1 MGKFSNNWKRRNGN
15 FLGFRSIIDIVCA
28 LEILGVVLFLVAPQF
43 VMNYLILNPAA
54 ILHGQI
60 WRIVTF
66 LVYPPAITGSDAI
79 MFVLMNALG
88 IYCIRAFGT
97 IVEQVWGR
105 FRFNCYII
113 GGVLLHS
120 VVAIGIYLV
129 TGLSLPLFPTYLVYS
144 FFFVFAL
151 MFPDIRCT
159 SVNTLL
165 PDVVYNGQYM
175 LGVGES
181 ASWIAVAEAGIYI
194 YSFITG
200 GLIEKIEIVL
210 SLILIGVFFGWM
222 TFAGPSGFK
231 QKKRSQ
237 EFQKTTQKMKVVKRG
252 HKCAV
257 CGRTDKDSPGMEFR
271 YCSKCE
277 GNYEYCMDHLYTH
290 KHVKKE
296 DADNSNSND

>member
-151 MFPDIRCT
+151 MFPDMQ
-159 SVNTLL
+159 VLL
-165 PDVVYNGQYM
+165 MFVIPVKVKWMGILDAILMVYTVIAGNLFTKFAVV
-175 LGVGES
+175 
-181 ASWIAVAEAGIYI
+181 ASLLNFVLYFYRLHRSRISPKQMHRKAQFERKSNAGR
-194 YSFITG
+194 
-200 GLIEKIEIVL
+200 
-210 SLILIGVFFGWM
+210 
-222 TFAGPSGFK
+222 A
-231 QKKRSQ
+231 
-237 EFQKTTQKMKVVKRG
+237 KVTR

-257 CGRTDKDSPGMEFR
+257 CGRTEEDDPNLEFR
-271 YCSKCE
+271 FCSKCN
-277 GNYEYCMDHLYTH
+277 GNYEYCQYHLFTH
-290 KHVKKE
+290 EHVK
-296 DADNSNSND
+296 

>member
-1 MGKFSNNWKRRNGN
+1 MGKFSNNWKRRRGN
-15 FLGFRSIIDIVCA
+15 FMGGRSIIDIVCA

-151 MFPDIRCT
+151 MFPAMQELFMM
-159 SVNTLL
+159 VL
-165 PDVVYNGQYM
+165 P
-175 LGVGES
+175 LK
-181 ASWIAVAEAGIYI
+181 AS
-194 YSFITG
+194 
-200 GLIEKIEIVL
+200 
-210 SLILIGVFFGWM
+210 
-222 TFAGPSGFK
+222 
-231 QKKRSQ
+231 
-237 EFQKTTQKMKVVKRG
+237 
-252 HKCAV
+252 
-257 CGRTDKDSPGMEFR
+257 
-271 YCSKCE
+271 
-277 GNYEYCMDHLYTH
+277 
-290 KHVKKE
+290 
-296 DADNSNSND
+296 

>member
-97 IVEQVWGR
+97 IVEQVLGI

-113 GGVLLHS
+113 GGVLL
-120 VVAIGIYLV
+120 
-129 TGLSLPLFPTYLVYS
+129 
-144 FFFVFAL
+144 
-151 MFPDIRCT
+151 
-159 SVNTLL
+159 N
-165 PDVVYNGQYM
+165 
-175 LGVGES
+175 
-181 ASWIAVAEAGIYI
+181 
-194 YSFITG
+194 
-200 GLIEKIEIVL
+200 
-210 SLILIGVFFGWM
+210 
-222 TFAGPSGFK
+222 
-231 QKKRSQ
+231 
-237 EFQKTTQKMKVVKRG
+237 
-252 HKCAV
+252 
-257 CGRTDKDSPGMEFR
+257 
-271 YCSKCE
+271 
-277 GNYEYCMDHLYTH
+277 
-290 KHVKKE
+290 
-296 DADNSNSND
+296 

>member
-88 IYCIRAFGT
+88 IY
-97 IVEQVWGR
+97 
-105 FRFNCYII
+105 
-113 GGVLLHS
+113 
-120 VVAIGIYLV
+120 LV

-151 MFPDIRCT
+151 MFPDMQ
-159 SVNTLL
+159 VLFMMVL
-165 PDVVYNGQYM
+165 P
-175 LGVGES
+175 LK

>member
-144 FFFVFAL
+144 FFFVFAKL
-151 MFPDIRCT
+151 DR
-159 SVNTLL
+159 
-165 PDVVYNGQYM
+165 
-175 LGVGES
+175 
-181 ASWIAVAEAGIYI
+181 
-194 YSFITG
+194 
-200 GLIEKIEIVL
+200 
-210 SLILIGVFFGWM
+210 
-222 TFAGPSGFK
+222 SG
-231 QKKRSQ
+231 
-237 EFQKTTQKMKVVKRG
+237 RG
-252 HKCAV
+252 RNLYLFLYYR
-257 CGRTDKDSPGMEFR
+257 RTDREDRDRFKSDPYWRILWLDDLCRSFR
-271 YCSKCE
+271 F
-277 GNYEYCMDHLYTH
+277 
-290 KHVKKE
+290 
-296 DADNSNSND
+296 

>member
-151 MFPDIRCT
+151 IYDGT
-159 SVNTLL
+159 SIKSKL
-165 PDVVYNGQYM
+165 DR
-175 LGVGES
+175 
-181 ASWIAVAEAGIYI
+181 
-194 YSFITG
+194 
-200 GLIEKIEIVL
+200 
-210 SLILIGVFFGWM
+210 
-222 TFAGPSGFK
+222 SG
-231 QKKRSQ
+231 
-237 EFQKTTQKMKVVKRG
+237 RG
-252 HKCAV
+252 RNLYLFLYYR
-257 CGRTDKDSPGMEFR
+257 RTDREDRDRFKSDPYWRILWLDDLCRSFR
-271 YCSKCE
+271 F
-277 GNYEYCMDHLYTH
+277 
-290 KHVKKE
+290 
-296 DADNSNSND
+296 

>member
-151 MFPDIRCT
+151 MFPDMQVLLYFVIPIKIKWMAYLDIAYLAYNFIRV
-159 SVNTLL
+159 SGYGAWAVRMMILVSLL
-165 PDVVYNGQYM
+165 NFIIFFFMTRNYKTISPREIHRKQQFKK
-175 LGVGES
+175 
-181 ASWIAVAEAGIYI
+181 AVHPKMTPN
-194 YSFITG
+194 IT
-200 GLIEKIEIVL
+200 K
-210 SLILIGVFFGWM
+210 
-222 TFAGPSGFK
+222 
-231 QKKRSQ
+231 
-237 EFQKTTQKMKVVKRG
+237 
-252 HKCAV
+252 HKCAI
-257 CGRTDKDSPGMEFR
+257 CGRTENDGDDLEFR
-271 YCSKCE
+271 FCSKCN
-277 GNYEYCMDHLYTH
+277 GNYEYCQEHLFTH
-290 KHVKKE
+290 THIK
-296 DADNSNSND
+296 

>member
-113 GGVLLHS
+113 GGVLLHLPGNRAFTAT
-120 VVAIGIYLV
+120 VPNLF
-129 TGLSLPLFPTYLVYS
+129 GLF
-144 FFFVFAL
+144 
-151 MFPDIRCT
+151 
-159 SVNTLL
+159 LL
-165 PDVVYNGQYM
+165 LCICPDVSGYAGTVYDGTAIKGK
-175 LGVGES
+175 LDR
-181 ASWIAVAEAGIYI
+181 
-194 YSFITG
+194 
-200 GLIEKIEIVL
+200 
-210 SLILIGVFFGWM
+210 
-222 TFAGPSGFK
+222 SG
-231 QKKRSQ
+231 
-237 EFQKTTQKMKVVKRG
+237 RG
-252 HKCAV
+252 RNLYLFLYYR
-257 CGRTDKDSPGMEFR
+257 RTDREDRDRFKSDPYWRILWLDDLCRSFR
-271 YCSKCE
+271 F
-277 GNYEYCMDHLYTH
+277 
-290 KHVKKE
+290 
-296 DADNSNSND
+296 

>member
-129 TGLSLPLFPTYLVYS
+129 TFTATVPNLFGLF
-144 FFFVFAL
+144 
-151 MFPDIRCT
+151 
-159 SVNTLL
+159 LL
-165 PDVVYNGQYM
+165 LCICPDVSGYAGTVYDGTAIKGK
-175 LGVGES
+175 LDR
-181 ASWIAVAEAGIYI
+181 
-194 YSFITG
+194 
-200 GLIEKIEIVL
+200 
-210 SLILIGVFFGWM
+210 
-222 TFAGPSGFK
+222 SG
-231 QKKRSQ
+231 
-237 EFQKTTQKMKVVKRG
+237 RG
-252 HKCAV
+252 RNLYLFLYYR
-257 CGRTDKDSPGMEFR
+257 RTDREDRDRFKSDPYWRILWLDDLCRSFR
-271 YCSKCE
+271 F
-277 GNYEYCMDHLYTH
+277 
-290 KHVKKE
+290 
-296 DADNSNSND
+296 

>member
-15 FLGFRSIIDIVCA
+15 FLGFRSIIDIVSA

-120 VVAIGIYLV
+120 VVCHWHLPGNRAFTATVPNLF
-129 TGLSLPLFPTYLVYS
+129 GLF
-144 FFFVFAL
+144 
-151 MFPDIRCT
+151 
-159 SVNTLL
+159 LL
-165 PDVVYNGQYM
+165 LCICPDVSGYAGTVYDGTAIKGK
-175 LGVGES
+175 LDR
-181 ASWIAVAEAGIYI
+181 
-194 YSFITG
+194 
-200 GLIEKIEIVL
+200 
-210 SLILIGVFFGWM
+210 
-222 TFAGPSGFK
+222 SG
-231 QKKRSQ
+231 
-237 EFQKTTQKMKVVKRG
+237 RG
-252 HKCAV
+252 RNLYLFLYYR
-257 CGRTDKDSPGMEFR
+257 RTDREDRDRFKSDPYWRILWLDDLCRSFR
-271 YCSKCE
+271 F
-277 GNYEYCMDHLYTH
+277 
-290 KHVKKE
+290 
-296 DADNSNSND
+296 

>member
-1 MGKFSNNWKRRNGN
+1 MEKFSNNWKRRRGN
-15 FLGFRSIIDIVCA
+15 FMGGRSIIDIVCA

-151 MFPDIRCT
+151 MFPDMQ
-159 SVNTLL
+159 VLL
-165 PDVVYNGQYM
+165 MFVIPVKVKWMGILDAILMVYTVIAGNLFTKFAVV
-175 LGVGES
+175 
-181 ASWIAVAEAGIYI
+181 ASLLNFVLYFYRLHRSRISPKQMHRKAQFERKSNAGR
-194 YSFITG
+194 
-200 GLIEKIEIVL
+200 
-210 SLILIGVFFGWM
+210 
-222 TFAGPSGFK
+222 A
-231 QKKRSQ
+231 
-237 EFQKTTQKMKVVKRG
+237 KVTR

-257 CGRTDKDSPGMEFR
+257 CGRTEEDDPNLEFR
-271 YCSKCE
+271 FCSKCN
-277 GNYEYCMDHLYTH
+277 GNYEYCQYHLFTH
-290 KHVKKE
+290 EHIK
-296 DADNSNSND
+296 

>member
-28 LEILGVVLFLVAPQF
+28 LEILGVVLFLAAPQF

-151 MFPDIRCT
+151 MFPDMQ
-159 SVNTLL
+159 VLFMMVL
-165 PDVVYNGQYM
+165 P
-175 LGVGES
+175 LK